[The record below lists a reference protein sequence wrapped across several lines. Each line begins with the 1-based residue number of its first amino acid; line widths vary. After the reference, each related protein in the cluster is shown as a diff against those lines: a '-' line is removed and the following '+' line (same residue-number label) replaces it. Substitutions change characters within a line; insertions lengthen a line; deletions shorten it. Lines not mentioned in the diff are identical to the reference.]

1 VYLRKA
7 VMNFK
12 SELMYPFLFSGF
24 TVQYMW
30 VIISPIVEG
39 GVPVIII
46 SMLMLFVVTYV
57 KF

>member
-1 VYLRKA
+1 
-7 VMNFK
+7 MTTFK

-24 TVQYMW
+24 TVQYW

-46 SMLMLFVVTYV
+46 SMLLLFVVTNV
-57 KF
+57 IF